1 MTSLKSRKAA
11 TMAKDGN
18 GEPYLTPEYIKA
30 CCLEQGLYEQP
41 HLNEKLYLHFKGF
54 KKIQGLSQYTNLK
67 AIWLESNGIE
77 QIMGLDHMK
86 ELRMLYLHQNCLTQ
100 IKNLS
105 KLTNLV
111 TLNLSHNKL
120 RVVEGLE
127 NC

>member
-1 MTSLKSRKAA
+1 
-11 TMAKDGN
+11 
-18 GEPYLTPEYIKA
+18 
-30 CCLEQGLYEQP
+30 
-41 HLNEKLYLHFKGF
+41 
-54 KKIQGLSQYTNLK
+54 
-67 AIWLESNGIE
+67 
-77 QIMGLDHMK
+77 MGLDHMK

>member
-1 MTSLKSRKAA
+1 
-11 TMAKDGN
+11 MAKDGN